1 MRTCRRPHPLPPA
14 VPRDGRR
21 RRRLRLRGDPRDPF
35 GNSRVISVVIPV
47 YNEEKNLSLLMDRM
61 EAALQPMGRPFEI
74 IFVDDGSRDRS
85 LEVLSGFVGRRGVR
99 VVELTRNYGQHS
111 AVMSGFSIV
120 RGKIVVTL
128 DADLQNPPEEIP
140 SMIRVM
146 EEGNYEVVGTVRRMR
161 RDSLLRTIPSRIV
174 NAMTRKITGVRM
186 TDWGCMLRAYR
197 REVVDR
203 MVESQ
208 EYSTFIPAL
217 ATLYAKRMT
226 EIPVAHEERHGGIS
240 NYTLPK
246 LLSLQFDLLTSFSEF
261 PLKVLL
267 YLGTVLSLG
276 GIALGFMLGVMRLVY
291 GAAWAEYGVFTLFAI
306 LFFFVGGLFF
316 ALGIMG
322 QYVGRIYHEVRKRPR
337 FTIRKVHG
345 E

>member
-1 MRTCRRPHPLPPA
+1 
-14 VPRDGRR
+14 
-21 RRRLRLRGDPRDPF
+21 
-35 GNSRVISVVIPV
+35 VISIVIPV
-47 YNEEKNLSLLMDRM
+47 YNEEKNLPFLMDRL
-61 EAALQPMGRPFEI
+61 ESALRPMGRRYEV

-85 LEVLSGFVGRRGVR
+85 LEILKDFVGRNGVR

-111 AVMSGFSIV
+111 AIMSGFSIV
-120 RGKIVVTL
+120 RGRIVVTL

-140 SMIRVM
+140 GLVRAM
-146 EEGNYEVVGTVRRMR
+146 EDGNYEVVGTVRTMR
-161 RDSLLRTIPSRIV
+161 RDSIFRTAPSRIV
-174 NAMTRKITGVRM
+174 NAMTRKITGVGM

-197 REVVDR
+197 RDVVDR

-226 EIPVAHEERHGGIS
+226 EIPVSHAERHGGVS
-240 NYTLPK
+240 HYNLAR
-246 LLSLQFDLLTSFSEF
+246 LLNLQFDLLTSFSEF

-267 YLGTVLSLG
+267 YLGGALALG
-276 GIALGFMLGVMRLVY
+276 GVSFGVLLVALRLIH
-291 GAAWAEYGVFTLFAI
+291 GHEWAGYGVFTLFAI
-306 LFFFVGGLFF
+306 LFIFVGALFF